1 MENPELILFNS
12 MSKQKEVF
20 KTRVEGQVS
29 MYVCGVTPYD
39 FSHIGHARAYVAFD
53 VLYRSTS
60 FPFFVLRSLLSFS
73 ASDLRHFHLNLI
85 VKNGYGYTIE
95 GDVYFSIDR
104 FPDYC
109 QLSGR
114 KLDDNRA
121 GGGGRVSVDLRKQNP
136 ADFALW
142 KVRSCLIVFLDVAFA
157 LPCSN
162 YCLIFRLLSLVNQ
175 AGIVLGAL
183 EDLVGISNAKQQ
195 RPLILTL
202 LALEKTVKDVLGIL
216 GLLGSSCAE
225 LIEDRNLARKNKE
238 YEKSDMIRK
247 ELYDKGIALMD
258 EPKGTVW
265 RPCEPPDFSLKTMQR
280 GRGGRD
286 DFFGFGDPFSG
297 FGGFGRPGSLM
308 SSFFGGRD
316 PFDDPFFT
324 QPFGSLMGPSMLG
337 PSMFAGR
344 GSLFGETSNAGF
356 LEQVPPVNKSKGP
369 IIQELSD
376 DDDDG
381 GGEGEKADK
390 EQKENPRKHSRTSK
404 EPFVQDPDE
413 VEGVD
418 ADLLASAFQL

>member
-1 MENPELILFNS
+1 MLQLLSNFQAAKPGEPSWDSPWGPGRPGWHIECS
-12 MSKQKEVF
+12 AMSAQYL
-20 KTRVEGQVS
+20 G
-29 MYVCGVTPYD
+29 D
-39 FSHIGHARAYVAFD
+39 AFD
-53 VLYRSTS
+53 I
-60 FPFFVLRSLLSFS
+60 
-73 ASDLRHFHLNLI
+73 H
-85 VKNGYGYTIE
+85 
-95 GDVYFSIDR
+95 
-104 FPDYC
+104 
-109 QLSGR
+109 
-114 KLDDNRA
+114 
-121 GGGGRVSVDLRKQNP
+121 GGGKD
-136 ADFALW
+136 
-142 KVRSCLIVFLDVAFA
+142 
-157 LPCSN
+157 
-162 YCLIFRLLSLVNQ
+162 LIFPHHENELAQSR
-175 AGIVLGAL
+175 AACP
-183 EDLVGISNAKQQ
+183 EHKKQQ

-216 GLLGSSCAE
+216 GLLVRI
-225 LIEDRNLARKNKE
+225 IE
-238 YEKSDMIRK
+238 
-247 ELYDKGIALMD
+247 
-258 EPKGTVW
+258 PV
-265 RPCEPPDFSLKTMQR
+265 CFSLKKMQR

-286 DFFGFGDPFSG
+286 DFFGFGDPFAG

-418 ADLLASAFQL
+418 ADLLSILVGTVNNLIFVK

>member
-1 MENPELILFNS
+1 
-12 MSKQKEVF
+12 VF
-20 KTRVEGQVS
+20 SRRFRCATFVE
-29 MYVCGVTPYD
+29 P
-39 FSHIGHARAYVAFD
+39 IGHLSSA
-53 VLYRSTS
+53 
-60 FPFFVLRSLLSFS
+60 PVLRRTLEEGF
-73 ASDLRHFHLNLI
+73 ASSSSVAPNSPIRSS
-85 VKNGYGYTIE
+85 GP
-95 GDVYFSIDR
+95 SDR
-104 FPDYC
+104 FGC
-109 QLSGR
+109 R
-114 KLDDNRA
+114 
-121 GGGGRVSVDLRKQNP
+121 RVHRSP
-136 ADFALW
+136 A
-142 KVRSCLIVFLDVAFA
+142 R
-157 LPCSN
+157 
-162 YCLIFRLLSLVNQ
+162 SLVFRNF
-175 AGIVLGAL
+175 LGFFFLFAFF
-183 EDLVGISNAKQQ
+183 
-195 RPLILTL
+195 
-202 LALEKTVKDVLGIL
+202 
-216 GLLGSSCAE
+216 
-225 LIEDRNLARKNKE
+225 
-238 YEKSDMIRK
+238 
-247 ELYDKGIALMD
+247 
-258 EPKGTVW
+258 
-265 RPCEPPDFSLKTMQR
+265 FSLKTMQR

>member
-1 MENPELILFNS
+1 
-12 MSKQKEVF
+12 
-20 KTRVEGQVS
+20 
-29 MYVCGVTPYD
+29 
-39 FSHIGHARAYVAFD
+39 
-53 VLYRSTS
+53 
-60 FPFFVLRSLLSFS
+60 
-73 ASDLRHFHLNLI
+73 
-85 VKNGYGYTIE
+85 
-95 GDVYFSIDR
+95 
-104 FPDYC
+104 
-109 QLSGR
+109 
-114 KLDDNRA
+114 
-121 GGGGRVSVDLRKQNP
+121 
-136 ADFALW
+136 
-142 KVRSCLIVFLDVAFA
+142 
-157 LPCSN
+157 
-162 YCLIFRLLSLVNQ
+162 
-175 AGIVLGAL
+175 
-183 EDLVGISNAKQQ
+183 
-195 RPLILTL
+195 
-202 LALEKTVKDVLGIL
+202 
-216 GLLGSSCAE
+216 
-225 LIEDRNLARKNKE
+225 
-238 YEKSDMIRK
+238 
-247 ELYDKGIALMD
+247 
-258 EPKGTVW
+258 
-265 RPCEPPDFSLKTMQR
+265 MQR

-413 VEGVD
+413 VEGGGNRQEQTRGWALPSTTQQPHD
-418 ADLLASAFQL
+418 SGRMRPQLHANSFKARGGGGGGGGSMK